1 MRQALDGKG
10 RALWEH
16 RAGVQPRLHQPLSC
30 VVRIEPRPDHN
41 AIGVGT
47 RRARESRVVQMS
59 DVEPFPE
66 SLQAVPELRLHLH
79 QRERRQLA
87 AGFAPRRSA
96 QTVGGNDSDLIVV
109 EAIANL
115 SRQVISDRDERDLI
129 RGSNACGGE
138 LLRVCIH
145 PAQASA
151 VERDED
157 RELSFGH

>member
-16 RAGVQPRLHQPLSC
+16 RAGMQPRLHHPLSG
-30 VVRIEPRPDHN
+30 VVRVEPRPDHN

-47 RRARESRVVQMS
+47 RRAGESRVVQMS

-66 SLQAVPELRLHLH
+66 SLQAVPELPLHLH

-87 AGFAPRRSA
+87 AGFAPPRSA
-96 QTVGGNDSDLIVV
+96 PTGGGKDSDLIVA

-115 SRQVISDRDERDLI
+115 SRQVLSDRDERDLM
-129 RGSNACGGE
+129 RRSNA
-138 LLRVCIH
+138 
-145 PAQASA
+145 
-151 VERDED
+151 
-157 RELSFGH
+157 